1 MLKVGGISGSVEGTA
16 TCTYDFKAPVLN
28 TGDILLTNT
37 TIGNTALSYIGGV
50 VGETTVPITN
60 VSAICDIK
68 AMDCPNKG
76 MIMGVP
82 YAEATKV
89 TNFTVG
95 GSIITDYNIE
105 DEVYTATNLDQSN
118 YFNHIYGTPIEQSV
132 AEADGGSCISV
143 IK

>member
-1 MLKVGGISGSVEGTA
+1 M
-16 TCTYDFKAPVLN
+16 N
-28 TGDILLTNT
+28 
-37 TIGNTALSYIGGV
+37 
-50 VGETTVPITN
+50 
-60 VSAICDIK
+60 
-68 AMDCPNKG
+68 CPNKG
-76 MIMGVP
+76 MIMGIP